1 MLIELLTPLVLATA
15 PTAITV
21 DDQAKYSHETQSIV
35 AFNDSR
41 PSFGTANG
49 TRTYSP
55 SGTPTDNDAD

>member
-21 DDQAKYSHETQSIV
+21 DDQVKYSHETQSVV
-35 AFNDSR
+35 AFNGNGPIYLTLS
-41 PSFGTANG
+41 G

-55 SGTPTDNDAD
+55 NGQPMDSDSD